1 MNQVLSSEPLPGA
14 MTLNEAKVSPKLI
27 SVHKPSRALHDAQV
41 FLLLRQELGF
51 LSVRSSGMGATVL
64 I

>member
-1 MNQVLSSEPLPGA
+1 

-27 SVHKPSRALHDAQV
+27 SACKPSRALHNAQV
-41 FLLLRQELGF
+41 FPLLRQELGF
-51 LSVRSSGMGATVL
+51 LSVRSSCVGATVL